1 MLHPFAAA
9 CTCTPPEIVAQL
21 VGIVDAG
28 VSRPLSRAI
37 PGSAAGLRF
46 GQLCLRKLYVLAAR
60 GAEASQ
66 PQGCLL
72 QVPALLLRQRLCP
85 VFSLIKIR
93 IILDQSQR
101 PAAMPLAAPRC
112 DTVEIERRDRMQVC
126 TCMPMEETS

>member
-1 MLHPFAAA
+1 MSVA

-28 VSRPLSRAI
+28 VARPLCRAI

-72 QVPALLLRQRLCP
+72 QVPAPLLLASRPPQLRESLWCHACRL
-85 VFSLIKIR
+85 VHASLSICSDDVCMHADDGREACFLGSMKA
-93 IILDQSQR
+93 DGVCER
-101 PAAMPLAAPRC
+101 PF
-112 DTVEIERRDRMQVC
+112 
-126 TCMPMEETS
+126 